1 MEGDR
6 TGDKS
11 EWIEISSGTE
21 ARQCRQVAQK
31 MSPPPKKAR
40 KSIFMRAERTQSG
53 TVLCAS
59 VGVLTAADVQGGYS
73 DALTEVR
80 EVCHSERQGQVSQ
93 KER

>member
-1 MEGDR
+1 MDR
-6 TGDKS
+6 DLLWDRGSAMQT
-11 EWIEISSGTE
+11 SS
-21 ARQCRQVAQK
+21 AKNV
-31 MSPPPKKAR
+31 PPPKKAR